1 MYLLVIG
8 RTEADQ
14 SALGAINQ
22 PLRGGKTQKRRRHV
36 LMRLADKV
44 AIITGSAGGMGRAAA
59 ELFASEG
66 ASIVVTDVAVKEGE
80 ETVSAIRDAGG
91 NAIFVR
97 ANVALEEEVQH
108 MVNVAMET
116 FGHVDILYNNAGI
129 MPGDDG
135 SVTDITEVTWDRIMD
150 INLKSAFLCSKYTIP
165 HMMKQ
170 GKGSIINVAS
180 FVAFMG
186 CTVPQD
192 AYTASKGGML
202 SLTKSFSVQYGQHG
216 IRCNAICPGP
226 IETPL
231 LRILWTSEEAR
242 NLRLNRIP
250 LGRFGEAKDIV
261 YMALY
266 LASDE
271 SSWTTGAWLMVD
283 GGISSNYF

>member
-1 MYLLVIG
+1 
-8 RTEADQ
+8 
-14 SALGAINQ
+14 
-22 PLRGGKTQKRRRHV
+22 
-36 LMRLADKV
+36 MRLADKV

-66 ASIVVTDVAVKEGE
+66 ASIVVTDVAEKEGE
-80 ETVSAIRDAGG
+80 ETASAIREAGG
-91 NAIFVR
+91 KAMFVR
-97 ANVALEEEVQH
+97 ANVAIEEEVRH
-108 MVNVAMET
+108 MVNEAVEA

-135 SVTDITEVTWDRIMD
+135 SVTDISEATWDRILD

-165 HMMKQ
+165 HMVKR

-192 AYTASKGGML
+192 AYTVSKGGML
-202 SLTKSFSVQYGQHG
+202 SLTKSFAVQYGRHG

-271 SSWTTGAWLMVD
+271 SSWTTGAWMMVD
-283 GGISSNYF
+283 GGITSNYF

>member
-1 MYLLVIG
+1 M
-8 RTEADQ
+8 
-14 SALGAINQ
+14 
-22 PLRGGKTQKRRRHV
+22 GK
-36 LMRLADKV
+36 
-44 AIITGSAGGMGRAAA
+44 AAA

-66 ASIVVTDVAVKEGE
+66 ASIVVTDVMEKEGE
-80 ETVSAIRDAGG
+80 ETAQAIRDAGG
-91 NAIFVR
+91 KAIFVK
-97 ANVALEEEVQH
+97 ANVAVEDEVQH
-108 MVNVAMET
+108 MVAKAIDT
-116 FGHVDILYNNAGI
+116 FGRVDVLYNNAGI
-129 MPGDDG
+129 MPGNDG
-135 SVTDITEVTWDRIMD
+135 SVTDISEAIWDRILD
-150 INLKSAFLCSKYTIP
+150 VNLKSAFLCSKYTIP
-165 HMMKQ
+165 HMIEQ
-170 GKGSIINVAS
+170 SKGSIINVAS

-202 SLTKSFSVQYGQHG
+202 ALTKSFAVQYGRHG

-231 LRILWTSEEAR
+231 LRMLWTSEDAR

>member
-1 MYLLVIG
+1 LIGLLSSITLMDVDLDFIRIG
-8 RTEADQ
+8 GDLY
-14 SALGAINQ
+14 S
-22 PLRGGKTQKRRRHV
+22 
-36 LMRLADKV
+36 MRLANKV
-44 AIITGSAGGMGRAAA
+44 AIITGSAGGMGKAAA
-59 ELFASEG
+59 ELFAREG
-66 ASIVVTDVAVKEGE
+66 ASVVVTDIAAAEGE
-80 ETVSAIRDAGG
+80 ETVTGIRDAGG
-91 NAIFVR
+91 SAIFVK
-97 ANVALEEEVQH
+97 ANAADEEDVRR
-108 MVNVAMET
+108 MVDAAIAA
-116 FGHVDILYNNAGI
+116 FGHVDVLYNNAGI
-129 MPGDDG
+129 MPAEDG
-135 SVTDITEVTWDRIMD
+135 SVTDITEATWDRIID
-150 INLKSAFLCSKYTIP
+150 VNLKSAFLCSKYVIP
-165 HMMKQ
+165 HMVKQ
-170 GKGSIINVAS
+170 AKGSIINVAS

-202 SLTKSFSVQYGQHG
+202 ALTKSFAVQYGRHG

-231 LRILWTSEEAR
+231 LRVLWTSEEAR
-242 NLRLNRIP
+242 DLRLNRIP

>member
-1 MYLLVIG
+1 
-8 RTEADQ
+8 
-14 SALGAINQ
+14 
-22 PLRGGKTQKRRRHV
+22 
-36 LMRLADKV
+36 MRLADKV
-44 AIITGSAGGMGRAAA
+44 ALITGSASGMGKLAA
-59 ELFASEG
+59 EVFAREG
-66 ASIVVTDVAVKEGE
+66 ASIVVTDIMEKEGE
-80 ETVSAIRDAGG
+80 ETARAVRDAGG
-91 NAIFVR
+91 SAVFVPG
-97 ANVALEEEVQH
+97 NVAHDADVQR
-108 MVNVAMET
+108 VVAAAIDSY
-116 FGHVDILYNNAGI
+116 GRIDVLYNNAGI
-129 MPGDDG
+129 MPAADSG
-135 SVTDITEVTWDRIMD
+135 VVETAEETWDKVID
-150 INLKSAFLCSKYTIP
+150 VNLKSAFLYCKHAIP
-165 HMMKQ
+165 HMVEQ

-202 SLTKSFSVQYGQHG
+202 SLTKSLAVQYGKNG

-231 LRILWTSEEAR
+231 LRYLWTSEEAR
-242 NLRLNRIP
+242 NLRINRIP

>member
-1 MYLLVIG
+1 
-8 RTEADQ
+8 
-14 SALGAINQ
+14 
-22 PLRGGKTQKRRRHV
+22 
-36 LMRLADKV
+36 MRLADKV
-44 AIITGSAGGMGRAAA
+44 AIITGSSGGMGKVAA
-59 ELFASEG
+59 ELFAKEG
-66 ASIVVTDVAVKEGE
+66 ASVLVTDVAAHEGE
-80 ETVSAIRDAGG
+80 ETAQAIRYAGG
-91 NAIFVR
+91 RATFVK
-97 ANVALEEEVQH
+97 ANVALEDDVKH
-108 MVNVAMET
+108 MVNVAIEE
-116 FGHVDILYNNAGI
+116 FGRVDILYNNAGI
-129 MPGDDG
+129 MPADDT
-135 SVTDITEVTWDRIMD
+135 SVTETSELTWDRVMD
-150 INLKSAFLCSKYTIP
+150 VNLKSTFFCAKYTIP
-165 HMMKQ
+165 HMVKH

-202 SLTKSFSVQYGQHG
+202 SLTKSFAIQYGKHG

-231 LRILWTSEEAR
+231 LRTLWTSEEAR
-242 NLRLNRIP
+242 TLRLNRIP
-250 LGRFGEAKDIV
+250 LGRFGEPNDIV

>member
-1 MYLLVIG
+1 
-8 RTEADQ
+8 
-14 SALGAINQ
+14 
-22 PLRGGKTQKRRRHV
+22 
-36 LMRLADKV
+36 MRLANKV
-44 AIITGSAGGMGRAAA
+44 AIITGSGSGMGQAAA

-66 ASIVVTDVAVKEGE
+66 ASVVVTDINEQAAG
-80 ETVSAIRDAGG
+80 ETVTRIRKAGG
-91 NAIFVR
+91 IAILIKADVTK
-97 ANVALEEEVQH
+97 EDEVKSL
-108 MVNVAMET
+108 VDLSVET
-116 FGHVDILYNNAGI
+116 FGHIDVLYNNAGV
-129 MPGDDG
+129 MLAEDTSVVDD
-135 SVTDITEVTWDRIMD
+135 SEAVWDKVLD
-150 INLKSAFLCSKYTIP
+150 INLKSAFLCTKYTIP

-202 SLTKSFSVQYGQHG
+202 SLTKSLAVQYGRYG

-231 LRILWTSEEAR
+231 LRYLWTSEEER
-242 NLRLNRIP
+242 NKRLNRIP
-250 LGRFGEAKDIV
+250 LGRFGEAKDII

-271 SSWTTGAWLMVD
+271 SSWTTGSWLMVD

>member
-1 MYLLVIG
+1 
-8 RTEADQ
+8 
-14 SALGAINQ
+14 
-22 PLRGGKTQKRRRHV
+22 
-36 LMRLADKV
+36 MRLADKV

-66 ASIVVTDVAVKEGE
+66 ASIVVTDIAVKEGE
-80 ETVSAIRDAGG
+80 ETASAIRDAGG
-91 NAIFVR
+91 KAIFVL
-97 ANVALEEEVQH
+97 ANVAIEDEVRY
-108 MVNVAMET
+108 MVNEAVEA

-129 MPGDDG
+129 MPSDDG
-135 SVTDITEVTWDRIMD
+135 SVTDISEETWDRILD

-165 HMMKQ
+165 HMIKQ

-192 AYTASKGGML
+192 AYTVSKGGML
-202 SLTKSFSVQYGQHG
+202 SLTKSFAVQYGRHG

-271 SSWTTGAWLMVD
+271 SSWTTGAWMMVD
-283 GGISSNYF
+283 GGITSNYF